1 MDKEKINFKYLKKN
15 FKLTKLIELLD
26 KIQHEFIGDDVLDK
40 IIKSCPD
47 FEKED
52 KRISF
57 IGYTIYID
65 SKIADDGVSYPELTS
80 ICDLSIRGRLLHEI
94 SPNFK
99 LPEDTTFIQNEHIF
113 NKGSVIYNCIYSKIN
128 KTFYLQATESDGITY
143 EQAIIY
149 KSENKDDV
157 FDKIKKLAN
166 LTKSEKISSKE
177 KMLKPEFV
185 KALN

>member
-26 KIQHEFIGDDVLDK
+26 KIEHKFIGDDILDK

-47 FEKED
+47 FDKED
-52 KRISF
+52 KDISF

-65 SKIADDGVSYPELTS
+65 SKIGDDGVSYPELTS
-80 ICDLSIRGRLLHEI
+80 VCDLSIRGRLLHEI
-94 SPNFK
+94 SSNFK
-99 LPEDTTFIQNEHIF
+99 LPEDSTFIQNEYFF
-113 NKGSVIYNCIYSKIN
+113 NEGSVMYNCIYSKIN
-128 KTFYLQATESDGITY
+128 KTFYLQACECDGFTY
-143 EQAIIY
+143 KQAIIY

-157 FDKIKKLAN
+157 FDKIKKLGN

-177 KMLKPEFV
+177 NMLKPEFM